1 MVAPSPP
8 RPPALT
14 EAGVSAEL
22 AKGPHDFVDV
32 GHSRLAHW
40 RFGHGPDVVLVHGW
54 PLHAATFRRVIPRLA
69 GELTLHALD
78 LPGAGRT
85 ESEVGVPCDWSAQAD
100 ALRRAVD
107 VLGLSRF
114 ALLAHDSGGAIARIA
129 AAGDARVR
137 AIALGNTE
145 IPGQDVRR
153 IRALVRLARV
163 PGALGALFRLMRLRF
178 ARRAML
184 GNCFADPASVEG
196 EFTELFLRPLF
207 SSRAAR
213 SGPVRFLR
221 SIDAGAIE
229 RLSEVHARIAAPVL
243 CIWGARDPWF
253 PVARARAMLPQFA
266 GGAELVE
273 IVRGR
278 TFVHEDRP
286 EEFAAAAGPF
296 LRRHLAGS

>member
-1 MVAPSPP
+1 
-8 RPPALT
+8 
-14 EAGVSAEL
+14 
-22 AKGPHDFVDV
+22 
-32 GHSRLAHW
+32 
-40 RFGHGPDVVLVHGW
+40 
-54 PLHAATFRRVIPRLA
+54 
-69 GELTLHALD
+69 
-78 LPGAGRT
+78 
-85 ESEVGVPCDWSAQAD
+85 
-100 ALRRAVD
+100 
-107 VLGLSRF
+107 
-114 ALLAHDSGGAIARIA
+114 
-129 AAGDARVR
+129 
-137 AIALGNTE
+137 
-145 IPGQDVRR
+145 
-153 IRALVRLARV
+153 
-163 PGALGALFRLMRLRF
+163 MRLRF

-253 PVARARAMLPQFA
+253 PVDRARAMLPQFA

-273 IVRGR
+273 ILRGR